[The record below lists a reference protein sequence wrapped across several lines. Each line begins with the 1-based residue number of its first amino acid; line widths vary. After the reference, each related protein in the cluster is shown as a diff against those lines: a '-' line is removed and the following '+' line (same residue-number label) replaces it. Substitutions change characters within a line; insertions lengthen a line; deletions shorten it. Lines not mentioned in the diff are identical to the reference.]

1 MCILLCLLVECLNT
15 VVQNEIRAQFNKNSF
30 CIRTENS
37 KKKIN
42 KKNPSLLIQMG
53 LPSSFE
59 AIPGLICSKC
69 AVGLQWVVTFNRLI
83 FLLGRKTHSK
93 SSILQTLSNKS
104 GGDL

>member
-42 KKNPSLLIQMG
+42 KKKTLS
-53 LPSSFE
+53 
-59 AIPGLICSKC
+59 
-69 AVGLQWVVTFNRLI
+69 
-83 FLLGRKTHSK
+83 THSNGPA
-93 SSILQTLSNKS
+93 I
-104 GGDL
+104 